1 MYPPPHFRA
10 SHHLLALS
18 LHLRCLHACLLPPI
32 SLPVALDPLSRYPR
46 STLHVTR
53 LLFTPLTCSR
63 PVPAAPLPVPQVLER
78 IKQGYQYLLPS
89 ICVEI
94 FSKEGAAAGEK
105 PYGVVRQRAAGGGG
119 VNILLRTWHLL
130 FLSGMGAL
138 CTCTRTYTSSM
149 LALVGLGLP
158 QQRHAL

>member
-105 PYGVVRQRAAGGGG
+105 PYGVVRQRAAGGGSIYCYEHG
-119 VNILLRTWHLL
+119 ICCFCLAWV
-130 FLSGMGAL
+130 L
-138 CTCTRTYTSSM
+138 CARVLAPTRHRCSPWS
-149 LALVGLGLP
+149 A
-158 QQRHAL
+158 